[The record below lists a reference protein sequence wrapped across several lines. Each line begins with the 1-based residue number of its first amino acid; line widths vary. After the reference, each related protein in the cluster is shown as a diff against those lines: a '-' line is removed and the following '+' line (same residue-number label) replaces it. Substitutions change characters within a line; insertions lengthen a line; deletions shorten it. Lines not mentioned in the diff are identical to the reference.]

1 MMPLGTAFVGLVI
14 LFGIIGALRGW
25 AKELLVTFS
34 VILGRFIE
42 FVMLNY
48 MFLVSEVVTN
58 MADTDPTGWFYARTL
73 LFIVM
78 ISFGYATTSISAALS
93 GKARKE
99 KLQDTLLGF
108 FLGVIN
114 GVLIAGFIWGFL
126 DQVGYNLWGI
136 TAPVDNAWIG
146 VVQNLLND
154 WLVGPP
160 LFIAVMLAFA
170 FVLIVFV

>member
-48 MFLVSEVVTN
+48 MFVVSDVLKN
-58 MADTDPTGWFYARTL
+58 MVGANPKEWFYARTL
-73 LFIVM
+73 LFILM
-78 ISFGYATTSISAALS
+78 ISFGYATTAISAALG

-114 GVLIAGFIWGFL
+114 GVLIAGFLWGFL
-126 DQVGYNLWGI
+126 DQEGYTLWGI
-136 TAPVDNAWIG
+136 IAPVDNAWIG
-146 VVQNLLND
+146 VVQSLLND
-154 WLVGPP
+154 WFTGAP

-170 FVLIVFV
+170 FVLVVFV